1 LLFSRIF
8 FPGKKKKGRGKENPG
23 NSRRKK
29 KKRKRDTF
37 FTWGER
43 VGIGKGLVL
52 LFSFFV

>member
-29 KKRKRDTF
+29 KRKRDTF

-43 VGIGKGLVL
+43 VSIGKGLVL